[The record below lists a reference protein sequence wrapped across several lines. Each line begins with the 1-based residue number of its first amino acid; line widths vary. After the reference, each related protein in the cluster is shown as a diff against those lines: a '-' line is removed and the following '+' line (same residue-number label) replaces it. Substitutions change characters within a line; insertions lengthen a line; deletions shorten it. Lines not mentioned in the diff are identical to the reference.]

1 MQNQFSGNVKVLPCT
16 VVDVESYQKNDYAL
30 SKYQMESQAP
40 PTNVHTVIYGG
51 THNHIYGSTTL
62 EKEVEDLRKQ
72 VQSLMLLLTPATPTP
87 KIKITIKRKAEP
99 EPAVDSEPEE
109 DEPVTEQVEQQAL
122 LEELNI
128 ISQCR
133 IDLATQGAN
142 TEAFSR
148 LNQRK
153 AKVDAR
159 LYGQLNYPIEIFDD
173 LVDESSD
180 ECHI

>member
-1 MQNQFSGNVKVLPCT
+1 MSIPFDTSSRVMSKI
-16 VVDVESYQKNDYAL
+16 DYAL
-30 SKYQMESQAP
+30 SSYQMESQAT

-51 THNHIYGSTTL
+51 THNHIYRSTTL
-62 EKEVEDLRKQ
+62 EKEVEDLREQ

-87 KIKITIKRKAEP
+87 KIKVTIKRKAVPEPEP
-99 EPAVDSEPEE
+99 EPAVIINCEPEE
-109 DEPVTEQVEQQAL
+109 DEPVTVEQQAL
-122 LEELNI
+122 VEELNV

-133 IDLATQGAN
+133 IDLANQGAN

-159 LYGQLNYPIEIFDD
+159 LYGQLDYPIDIFDD
-173 LVDESSD
+173 LVDESID
-180 ECHI
+180 ECQI